1 MENQNDINNAA
12 LEFDFKP
19 TQENHSI
26 IKVVGVGGGGSNAV
40 EHMYETGIEDV
51 SFLIINIISPNT
63 APSVTPTA
71 LAVRSSQSPLRVL
84 VQYSCNSSMTPLMMI
99 GAIQAQKNSFL

>member
-1 MENQNDINNAA
+1 MENQNDINNAV

-51 SFLIINIISPNT
+51 SFLIINTDKQALEGSNIPNK
-63 APSVTPTA
+63 
-71 LAVRSSQSPLRVL
+71 LL
-84 VQYSCNSSMTPLMMI
+84 I
-99 GAIQAQKNSFL
+99 GEKGLGAGAKPEIARNFA